1 MPPAGAVSLSWRC
14 GTGDDDRVAAT
25 PEFVMKTLL
34 LSAVAVAVL
43 AGCASTRMPEADR
56 LALYQA
62 HAGQPVKQIRYYSA
76 MGWDRI
82 DDEHVVLDM
91 RPNESWLLTVSGP
104 CLDWGGASPILRLS
118 STGPYVMA
126 KFDRILTQ
134 GSPVSCRIEEIRPID
149 VKGLRAARD
158 AMQPQP
164 SGT

>member
-1 MPPAGAVSLSWRC
+1 
-14 GTGDDDRVAAT
+14 
-25 PEFVMKTLL
+25 MKTLL

-126 KFDRILTQ
+126 KFDRILTE
-134 GSPVSCRIEEIRPID
+134 GSPVSCRIEEIRPVD
-149 VKGLRAARD
+149 VNAVREAETAMRD
-158 AMQPQP
+158 QAS